1 MNLSSRWLLNQPEL
15 GLALVAGEAGLDR
28 PLRFAH
34 SIDLADPVPWL
45 SGGELV
51 LTTGAHLPERAADYV
66 RGLDSAGVAALGFG
80 VGLSHDTVPR
90 SIVEVADELGL
101 PVLEVPLPTP
111 FAAVTKAVL
120 DRLAELRYE
129 EVLRVSRAQPRMT
142 RAALRH
148 GAGGIVRELSATT
161 GAATVFLG
169 PDKEVEATCSR
180 AAPADVEEVVA
191 LAGTATGSAV
201 VTEERAI
208 SVHAVGVG
216 GSLHGWLAVVG
227 EQSLGPAE
235 QVLLGHAASLLAL
248 DKEKPRR
255 LRAERNRLGATLLGL
270 LLSDPALEPQ
280 LRSQLADVVDPATGI
295 RVLVV
300 RADDPEPVLSEID
313 GALTERDLPLLARES
328 GGEAVVLLP
337 GGFTGD
343 QVTALSPALARAGLS
358 GPHPLSALREALSE
372 ARLAAAAGEDHLTEF
387 GSLAGGALLAAP
399 GSRAVLDSVA
409 EGTISKLHEHDP
421 VLVTS
426 LRAFL
431 EANGQWE
438 TAAAAIGVHRHT
450 LRNRLDRAADVLGCD
465 LGSARVRAELLL
477 AALAWDAR
485 PR

>member
-1 MNLSSRWLLNQPEL
+1 MNLSSRWLLDRPEL
-15 GLALVAGEAGLDR
+15 GLSLVAGEAGLDR

-34 SIDLADPVPWL
+34 SIDLADPAPWL

-51 LTTGAHLPERAADYV
+51 LTTGAHLPQPPADYV
-66 RGLDSAGVAALGFG
+66 RGLDRAGVSALGFG

-90 SIVEVADELGL
+90 SIVDAADELGL

-129 EVLRVSRAQPRMT
+129 EVLRVSRAQPKMT

-148 GAGGIVRELSATT
+148 GAGGIVRELSAAT

-169 PDKEVEATCSR
+169 QDKEVEAVCSH
-180 AAPADVEEVVA
+180 AVQADVDEVVA
-191 LAGTATGSAV
+191 LAGAATGSAV
-201 VTEERAI
+201 VTDGRAV

-216 GSLHGWLAVVG
+216 GTVHGWLAVTG
-227 EQSLGPAE
+227 EHPLGAAE

-255 LRAERNRLGATLLGL
+255 LRAERNRLGETLLGL
-270 LLSDPALEPQ
+270 LLSDPALEPR
-280 LRSQLADVVDPATGI
+280 LRSQFADVVDHAGI

-300 RADDPEPVLSEID
+300 RTDDPERVVAEID
-313 GALTERDLPLLARES
+313 GALAERDLPLLALDSADEVI
-328 GGEAVVLLP
+328 ALLP
-337 GGFTGD
+337 GGFTGER
-343 QVTALSPALARAGLS
+343 VASLAPAGGGLS
-358 GPHPLSALREALSE
+358 GPHPLSALHQALSE
-372 ARLAAAAGEDHLTEF
+372 ARLAAAAGEDQLTEF

-409 EGTISKLHEHDP
+409 AGTIAKLHDHDP

-431 EANGQWE
+431 EANGQGE

-450 LRNRLDRAADVLGCD
+450 LRNRLDRAAEVLGCD

-477 AALAWDAR
+477 AALAWEAR

>member
-1 MNLSSRWLLNQPEL
+1 MSSRWLLNRPEL
-15 GLALVAGEAGLDR
+15 GLSLVAGEAGLDR

-34 SIDLADPVPWL
+34 SIDLADPAPWL

-51 LTTGAHLPERAADYV
+51 LTTGAHLSERQADYV
-66 RGLDSAGVAALGFG
+66 RGLDRAGVSALGFG

-90 SIVEVADELGL
+90 SIVDAADELGL

-129 EVLRVSRAQPRMT
+129 EVLRVSRAQPKMT
-142 RAALRH
+142 RAALRN
-148 GAGGIVRELSATT
+148 GAGGIVRELSAAT

-169 PDKEVEATCSR
+169 PGKEVEATCSR
-180 AAPADVEEVVA
+180 AARADVDEVVA
-191 LAGTATGSAV
+191 LAGAATGSAV
-201 VTEERAI
+201 VTKGRAI

-216 GSLHGWLAVVG
+216 GAVHGWLAVAG
-227 EQSLGPAE
+227 AHPLGPAE

-270 LLSDPALEPQ
+270 LLSDPALEPR
-280 LRSQLADVVDPATGI
+280 LRSQFADVVDRSAGI
-295 RVLVV
+295 RVLAV
-300 RADDPEPVLSEID
+300 RTDDPERILADIDDALSEC
-313 GALTERDLPLLARES
+313 DLPLLARES
-328 GGEAVVLLP
+328 ADEVIALLP
-337 GGFTGD
+337 GGFAGAR
-343 QVTALSPALARAGLS
+343 VAALSPAAARAGLS
-358 GPHPLSALREALSE
+358 GPHPLSELHHALSE
-372 ARLAAAAGEDHLTEF
+372 ARLAAAASEEHLTEF
-387 GSLAGGALLAAP
+387 DSLTGGALLTAP

-409 EGTISKLHEHDP
+409 EGTIAKLHAHDP

-431 EANGQWE
+431 EANGQGE
-438 TAAAAIGVHRHT
+438 TAATAIGVHRHT
-450 LRNRLDRAADVLGCD
+450 LRNRLDRAAEVLGCD

-477 AALAWDAR
+477 AILAWEAR